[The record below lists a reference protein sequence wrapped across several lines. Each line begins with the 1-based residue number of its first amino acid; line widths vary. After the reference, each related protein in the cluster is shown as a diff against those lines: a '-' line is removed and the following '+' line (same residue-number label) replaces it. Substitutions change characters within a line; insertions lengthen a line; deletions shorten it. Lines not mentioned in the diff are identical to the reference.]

1 MEDWSPAALRDVAEN
16 GSLNSTNTGP
26 RQKMTKAREKKRSK
40 LIQIS
45 WIWIIWRVQF
55 PEIHTLLI
63 TSGEASKCIP
73 KLLCLCR
80 VHVQSLAAKCK
91 AEKLGH
97 CWHYWPNH
105 PGLQYLDDK
114 YLQDF
119 PPHKIRSRLCLVA
132 QLQHH
137 HKTSQVAKTHEPH
150 RTSSSFLPMLLYPIW
165 EPRIEVARPYGMQ
178 ITHQIIDVRSPI
190 KAFVGD
196 YSKADR
202 LGQTLKTSS
211 ITLGQF
217 DEKIWCPFCIGS
229 YRLVIFATMQLQ
241 VA

>member
-1 MEDWSPAALRDVAEN
+1 MDHLTVPTPDLDKRW
-16 GSLNSTNTGP
+16 
-26 RQKMTKAREKKRSK
+26 QKWEKKNDPSSYRFHEFG
-40 LIQIS
+40 
-45 WIWIIWRVQF
+45 WIWHVQF
-55 PEIHTLLI
+55 PELDTLLI
-63 TSGEASKCIP
+63 ASGEASKCIP

-80 VHVQSLAAKCK
+80 VHVQCLAAKCK
-91 AEKLGH
+91 TEKLGH

-119 PPHKIRSRLCLVA
+119 PPNKIRSRLCLVA
-132 QLQHH
+132 QPQHH

-150 RTSSSFLPMLLYPIW
+150 RTSSFLPMLLYPIW
-165 EPRIEVARPYGMQ
+165 EPRIEVARPYRMQ

-202 LGQTLKTSS
+202 LGQT
-211 ITLGQF
+211 
-217 DEKIWCPFCIGS
+217 
-229 YRLVIFATMQLQ
+229 
-241 VA
+241 